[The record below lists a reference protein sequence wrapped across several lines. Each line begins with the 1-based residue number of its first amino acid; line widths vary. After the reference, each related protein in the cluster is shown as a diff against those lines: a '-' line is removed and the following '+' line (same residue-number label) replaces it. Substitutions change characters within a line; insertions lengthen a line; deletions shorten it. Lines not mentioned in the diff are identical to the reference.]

1 MKYKTALSIIGDN
14 PIGLLTWGQIILP
27 PANAKLSKV
36 HLSVTMD
43 HTGNELMQMIAE
55 LSDRDRIVLMEAI
68 IDVENMTVQPAEDP
82 EKVKKHNTLPYV
94 VAISALTMTF
104 ALVAYDLMSKDTV
117 LNGESLADVLKHT
130 LQLVFSAFL

>member
-43 HTGNELMQMIAE
+43 HTGNELMQMVAQ
-55 LSDRDRIVLMEAI
+55 LTDRDRIILMEAI
-68 IDVENMTVQPAEDP
+68 VDVENMTVQPAEDP
-82 EKVKKHNTLPYV
+82 DKVKKHNTLPYV
-94 VAISALTMTF
+94 VAISALTVTF

-117 LNGESLADVLKHT
+117 LDGESLADVLKHT